1 MKHDHQP
8 EITTSTE
15 KPLFVDLDGTLITS
29 DILWESFLA
38 FLKKHPAEAFNI
50 PLWLSRGKAVLKR
63 ELAERVTL
71 DVTTLPYNS
80 EVVEFLKS
88 EKARGRQIILA
99 TASDEAF
106 AQKIAE
112 HTQLFSKVLS
122 SDGTTNLSGSRKL
135 SVIKSMTNGIG
146 FDYIGNATV
155 DLPLWAAANRAMVV
169 TSSKNLLKKAE
180 KITAEQHVF
189 PQQNSLLKTLTKAL
203 RVHQWVK
210 NLLIFVPLIMAHVF
224 SAELFLKAVLAFF
237 SFSFCASSVY
247 LLNDL
252 LDIESDRVHPRKKK
266 RPFAA
271 GTLPI
276 PLGIAIAPMLLVV
289 SFAIAWIFLPLN
301 FLLLLGFY
309 YALTTCYSFF
319 LKRIVILDVLV
330 LAGLYTLRIFSG
342 AMAVDVPVSP
352 WLLAFSTFTFLSLA
366 FVKRYAELNILIEQN
381 KTGNKARGYNVDDLH
396 FVGSV
401 GPSSGYMAA
410 LVLALY
416 INSADVVKLYDRP
429 MVLWLAGLCFLYW
442 ITRVWMLAHR
452 GQMVDDPI
460 IFTFKDKISYIVG
473 ALVFVILLIAM

>member
-1 MKHDHQP
+1 MKN
-8 EITTSTE
+8 TSDSS

-38 FLKKHPAEAFNI
+38 FLKNHPAEAFKI
-50 PLWLSRGKAVLKR
+50 PLWLAKGKAVLKK
-63 ELAERVTL
+63 ELADRVTL

-88 EKARGRQIILA
+88 EKARGREIILA
-99 TASDEAF
+99 TASDESF
-106 AQKIAE
+106 AQKIAD

-122 SDGTTNLSGSRKL
+122 SNGEINLSGSRKL
-135 SVIKSMTNGIG
+135 TAIQDITNGIG

-180 KITAEQHVF
+180 KVTAEQHVF
-189 PQQNSLLKTLTKAL
+189 PRQGGVLKHLLKAF

-224 SAELFLKAVLAFF
+224 SAELFIQAILAFF

-271 GTLPI
+271 GTLSI
-276 PLGIAIAPMLLVV
+276 PLGIISAPLLLVV
-289 SFAIAWIFLPLN
+289 SFLIAWLFLPLN

-366 FVKRYAELNILIEQN
+366 FIKRYAELKILIEQN

-401 GPSSGYMAA
+401 GPASGYMAA

-416 INSADVVKLYDRP
+416 INSADVVKLYSRP
-429 MVLWLAGLCFLYW
+429 MILWLAGLCFLYW

-460 IFTFKDKISYIVG
+460 IFTFKDKISYVVG
-473 ALVFVILLIAM
+473 AIVFVILLVAM

>member
-1 MKHDHQP
+1 MKELHQTNNSADP
-8 EITTSTE
+8 V

-38 FLKKHPAEAFNI
+38 FLKKHPVQAYKI
-50 PLWLSRGKAVLKR
+50 PLWLSKGKAVLKR

-71 DVTTLPYNS
+71 DVTTLPYNTDII
-80 EVVEFLKS
+80 EFLKN
-88 EKARGRQIILA
+88 EKERGREVILA
-99 TASDEAF
+99 TATDEKF
-106 AQKIAE
+106 ALKIAE

-122 SDGTTNLSGSRKL
+122 SNGTINLSGSRKL
-135 SVIKSMTNGIG
+135 TAIQSMTNGIG

-169 TSSKNLLKKAE
+169 TSSQNLVRKAE
-180 KITAEQHVF
+180 KFTAEQHVF
-189 PQQNSLLKTLTKAL
+189 RQKNSVLKNLTQAL

-210 NLLIFVPLIMAHVF
+210 NLLLFVPLFMAHIF
-224 SAELFLKAVLAFF
+224 SPDLFVDAVLAFF

-252 LDIESDRVHPRKKK
+252 LDIESDRVHPRKRK

-271 GTLPI
+271 GTLSI
-276 PLGIAIAPMLLVV
+276 PLGIAAAPLLLIA
-289 SFAIAWIFLPLN
+289 SFSIAWLFLPLN

-366 FVKRYAELNILIEQN
+366 FVKRYAELKILIEQN

-442 ITRVWMLAHR
+442 ITRVWILAHR

-460 IFTFKDKISYIVG
+460 IFTFRDKISYMVG
-473 ALVFVILLIAM
+473 AFVFVILLIAM